1 MEIRD
6 RQTGDAVVEIAS
18 LLATAYQRS
27 RRARRIEIATVEAAD
42 AVNGELANPHAE
54 SLHVHEVDA

>member
-1 MEIRD
+1 
-6 RQTGDAVVEIAS
+6 VPV
-18 LLATAYQRS
+18 
-27 RRARRIEIATVEAAD
+27 